1 MNSLS
6 LGGDEPHRTWLYP
19 GEADEPGPTWLLQ
32 QKLPA
37 GAGTSAGRSCPRF
50 VPRLRKPREPAAP
63 GSQGCFKELTRHQ
76 VQPGCSG
83 KAFVLWPDRAGRAPS
98 HPQSQE
104 WWTDWRNRSNKYLG
118 SRSLPGP
125 FPPPCLQP
133 FTPSPF
139 RSDHWVKRPDAP
151 LSVRQRS
158 PRRSRLSRRVGVPGL
173 GTKPGDVGAIP
184 GLRPPRGTRQ

>member
-63 GSQGCFKELTRHQ
+63 GSQGCFKELTGIRSSQ
-76 VQPGCSG
+76 DVQGKPLSSG
-83 KAFVLWPDRAGRAPS
+83 LTARG
-98 HPQSQE
+98 E
-104 WWTDWRNRSNKYLG
+104 
-118 SRSLPGP
+118 
-125 FPPPCLQP
+125 PPPIP
-133 FTPSPF
+133 
-139 RSDHWVKRPDAP
+139 K
-151 LSVRQRS
+151 VRNGGPTGGIDQINTLV
-158 PRRSRLSRRVGVPGL
+158 PVHFQVLSRHPACSLLPPLPSGVITGL
-173 GTKPGDVGAIP
+173 KGQM
-184 GLRPPRGTRQ
+184 LRCP

>member
-1 MNSLS
+1 MNL
-6 LGGDEPHRTWLYP
+6 T
-19 GEADEPGPTWLLQ
+19 EPGCTQVKLTNLGQPGYSSRSSQ
-32 QKLPA
+32 QELGLA
-37 GAGTSAGRSCPRF
+37 QAA
-50 VPRLRKPREPAAP
+50 RLRKPREPAAP